1 MLIAAADE
9 VTFNFHFEIINRK
22 RNVIFIFHFI
32 VEQQFCWINYNEFL
46 MHLLGA
52 GTESLKISFLGLSK
66 LPII

>member
-32 VEQQFCWINYNEFL
+32 VEQQFC
-46 MHLLGA
+46 
-52 GTESLKISFLGLSK
+52 
-66 LPII
+66 